1 MDGIPRVPMIAPE
14 IKVADGPLPDNFAEK
29 LRVHIVTNY
38 QDDPRKYANS
48 FTELNSMRTR
58 FTRTVPVDVELI
70 CLMKRYYAQMIGVKK
85 RFPMEENDF
94 LAVPFS
100 WADRALDMPNSLT
113 FEDINFELCCIMFNI
128 GSAHAIIA
136 ANEERKDLD
145 SIKNAFTHFQC
156 AAYPIQFLRDQ
167 MGCGRYTA
175 SPDFENSLLTFY
187 LNILLAQAQE
197 CILEK
202 SMIDQ
207 RKPLVI
213 ARIAYHLHEVYK
225 SCLHHL
231 DTSPV
236 AEFISH
242 GKYRNWSGLCSVKME
257 LYGALGYFY
266 MGQKAEDD
274 KKFGLRLAYFAHALT
289 LIKSACK
296 TAGKECSADLAE
308 SVKFAY
314 DVIFQREGNAR
325 RENDFIYHERPPK
338 PEELEIEGVVLVK
351 PISFDPTDPSVAGED
366 LFKSLLPIDVVKSIS
381 LYDEEKSKFKR
392 EVLSHVENKD
402 RELENYLIS
411 LQLDQLHL
419 DEPFD
424 RVRLPDELLQCS
436 AAFSTQPDSLP
447 NLLQKFDRVT
457 SMSSEAE
464 KKLSDLSHRLKKLED
479 PTLSK
484 DEGFRTISAKIEELY
499 SHHQKAKANNAELQR
514 AMASHSGNLK
524 MLAMPLNELTRYV
537 CGEYVDP
544 MEHDEGKNLRKILS
558 KVDEMRQQRSKF
570 IQTLSEDL
578 ERDEIDRKALA
589 ERDLDP
595 AKLFERELKKHTKI
609 VDLTKQNLSAQDNIL
624 KALTEA
630 NANFAEFRR
639 QIFESNEQ
647 RALQSLTIVTAFQV
661 FNDVVDKT
669 DKALQFYSQLT
680 TLVSALSQGVENI
693 EAIKEKERQEKERL
707 VAEKRNAMEAANTLK
722 EFAFAPGSDVS
733 HNVSKPQ
740 QTNPQDPNIDPTR
753 RNESVT
759 GQTRRPRLG
768 DYMSY
773 YRNKISGETTG
784 GAPAPTEQYSP
795 QTQIYNPAPHSNEF
809 LPSGYPGQISAAQMY
824 TQNPVPPPHYKPR
837 APQIDTMAHGTV
849 TSQVPSPLPHSQ
861 AFSAST
867 IPRPYQTDMPQNT
880 VISHSGDMTPQPP
893 YSAYGNSTN
902 HQITSAVY
910 PPQVLTPG
918 MNSTSC
924 TQFTPAMS
932 HQQQLPPQNQT
943 PFRAPPQIP
952 HQTNYSTQIPS
963 RMPPQP
969 PTIPASHQ
977 NRPPQLYAQISGSSQ
992 DQMAQIPGMNQSH
1005 DQLQSNIGSHQ
1016 YFGSQATTIPPP
1028 TSPAPTTV
1036 TSAIPTAYSHAS
1048 QAPTHGMSSGLHTPT
1063 SNPVSAANS
1072 TPSPWHQN
1080 VSRTNPYATHSRLN
1094 NVDVNTQVFSSAQMP
1109 IPASIPNS
1117 QSLISNTVSQAA
1129 VSANISGMLQNQPNL
1144 AQNPHISTPQA
1155 VSQTNQLIMT
1165 GFETYS
1171 TISRPTNTTETYQQS
1186 STNLP
1191 SNIPQTPSRIP
1202 SGQLQPTNTE
1212 TPQAWPQS
1220 DICAPTLTKIPTIG
1234 DPKTTDP
1241 LQQSQAPNDEITSNA
1256 MGLISNFQE
1265 AEPHKSAFTEVKPI
1279 HKPDTSVNV
1288 PPGSQMS
1295 YMNPAS
1301 MPRPAA
1307 TVLPITRQQ
1316 EQPQTLAAVPNADF
1330 GSQNRVG
1337 QTVTSIP
1344 DFLSQ
1349 HPKNAPISGF
1359 QSTEQMAAQRTESRP
1374 SVNLAD
1380 LLDPTKFEIGE
1391 GDKYKLQKQTLRKEF
1406 RNNGPEAKLPE
1417 LDPNDPLN
1425 SLDPKYWLSKQ

>member
-48 FTELNSMRTR
+48 FTELNTMRTR

-70 CLMKRYYAQMIGVKK
+70 CLMKRYYAQMIGIKK

-145 SIKNAFTHFQC
+145 SIKNAFMHFQC
-156 AAYPIQFLRDQ
+156 AAYPIQYLRDQ

-236 AEFISH
+236 SEFISH
-242 GKYRNWSGLCSVKME
+242 GKYRNWSGLCAAKME
-257 LYGALGYFY
+257 LYGALAHFY

-289 LIKSACK
+289 QIKTACK

-325 RENDFIYHERPPK
+325 RENDFIYHERAPK

-366 LFKSLLPIDVVKSIS
+366 LFKSLLPIDVIKSIS
-381 LYDEEKSKFKR
+381 LYDEEKTKFKR
-392 EVLSHVENKD
+392 EVLSLVENKD

-447 NLLQKFDRVT
+447 NLLQKFDKVT
-457 SMSSEAE
+457 SISSEAE
-464 KKLSDLSHRLKKLED
+464 KKLSDLSHRIKNLED
-479 PTLSK
+479 PKLSK

-544 MEHDEGKNLRKILS
+544 MEHDEGKNLRRILS

-570 IQTLSEDL
+570 IQTISEDL

-595 AKLFERELKKHTKI
+595 ARLFERELKKHTKI
-609 VDLTKQNLSAQDNIL
+609 VDLIKQNLSAQDNIL

-680 TLVSALSQGVENI
+680 TLVSALAQGVENI
-693 EAIKEKERQEKERL
+693 EAIKGKERQEKERL
-707 VAEKRNAMEAANTLK
+707 LAEKRNAMEAANTLK
-722 EFAFAPGSDVS
+722 EFAFDPKSDGS
-733 HNVSKPQ
+733 HNVPRPQ
-740 QTNPQDPNIDPTR
+740 QANPQDPNMDPMQ
-753 RNESVT
+753 NDSAT
-759 GQTRRPRLG
+759 GQTRRPRRG

-773 YRNKISGETTG
+773 YRNKMSGGTTG
-784 GAPAPTEQYSP
+784 GAPSPTEQYLP
-795 QTQIYNPAPHSNEF
+795 QTHGYNPSPHSNEY
-809 LPSGYPGQISAAQMY
+809 LPAGYPGQAQISAAQTY
-824 TQNPVPPPHYKPR
+824 VQNPTLTSHYNPR
-837 APQIDTMAHGTV
+837 APQIDNMVHGTM
-849 TSQVPSPLPHSQ
+849 TSQLPSPLPHSQ
-861 AFSAST
+861 AVFPSSVP
-867 IPRPYQTDMPQNT
+867 IPYQTTMAQST
-880 VISHSGDMTPQPP
+880 VTSQPGCMTPQLP
-893 YSAYGNSTN
+893 YPGNGNSAN
-902 HQITSAVY
+902 Y
-910 PPQVLTPG
+910 PSQAPTPG
-918 MNSTSC
+918 MNLTGC
-924 TQFTPAMS
+924 TQFTPGMS
-932 HQQQLPPQNQT
+932 HQQQVGPQNQT
-943 PFRAPPQIP
+943 SFRAPPQIP
-952 HQTNYSTQIPS
+952 HQMNYSVQLPS

-969 PTIPASHQ
+969 PSIPASQ
-977 NRPPQLYAQISGSSQ
+977 QSRLQQYGQVSSGSQS
-992 DQMAQIPGMNQSH
+992 QMAHFPSMNQPSG
-1005 DQLQSNIGSHQ
+1005 QLQSNTGSQQ
-1016 YFGSQATTIPPP
+1016 YFGSQSTAIPPTP
-1028 TSPAPTTV
+1028 NSQYSQQYDQMSMEKPKPLPQ
-1036 TSAIPTAYSHAS
+1036 IPGSNPHMSSTQPNMGQISGLNLPSSQVQPNTAS
-1048 QAPTHGMSSGLHTPT
+1048 QPLKQDPASSHGMSSGVQTPT
-1063 SNPVSAANS
+1063 SNPVSVANS
-1072 TPSPWHQN
+1072 NPSPWHQN
-1080 VSRTNPYATHSRLN
+1080 VSRMNPYASHSPQ
-1094 NVDVNTQVFSSAQMP
+1094 TP
-1109 IPASIPNS
+1109 IPASTPNP
-1117 QSLISNTVSQAA
+1117 QSFISNT
-1129 VSANISGMLQNQPNL
+1129 NPQNLMQG
-1144 AQNPHISTPQA
+1144 QTHFSTPQA
-1155 VSQTNQLIMT
+1155 VSQT
-1165 GFETYS
+1165 
-1171 TISRPTNTTETYQQS
+1171 YQQS
-1186 STNLP
+1186 STNLA
-1191 SNIPQTPSRIP
+1191 SSIPQTPSQIP
-1202 SGQLQPTNTE
+1202 SSQVQV
-1212 TPQAWPQS
+1212 
-1220 DICAPTLTKIPTIG
+1220 PTIG
-1234 DPKTTDP
+1234 DPKTTVP
-1241 LQQSQAPNDEITSNA
+1241 LQQSQAPNEEVTSNE
-1256 MGLISNFQE
+1256 MGFSNNFQE
-1265 AEPHKSAFTEVKPI
+1265 AELHKSAFTEVKPI
-1279 HKPDTSVNV
+1279 HKPDNIVNV

-1295 YMNPAS
+1295 YMIPAS

-1316 EQPQTLAAVPNADF
+1316 EQPQAQIAIPNADLRT
-1330 GSQNRVG
+1330 QNQVG

-1344 DFLSQ
+1344 DFLNQ
-1349 HPKNAPISGF
+1349 QPKNAPIFGF
-1359 QSTEQMAAQRTESRP
+1359 HPTEQMAAPRTESNP
-1374 SVNLAD
+1374 SVKLAD

-1406 RNNGPEAKLPE
+1406 RSNGPEAKLPE
-1417 LDPNDPLN
+1417 LDQNDPLN